1 MKRRRERGQGA
12 GESMDSLLDTMANV
26 VGILVVLVAVMQLTV
41 GDAVDRI
48 VEEGVRQPAS
58 LPEVEATE
66 EDQEAVAAAIVAA
79 RGKLE
84 ALPPSP
90 EKPGML
96 IEEAAPLFEALRAL
110 PGSELASAQGVEA
123 LQEEVQRKANAV
135 ENLRADL
142 VVQSTRLARLDA
154 LLTHAPPEDRPKV
167 ARLPDP
173 RPPPQGAEE
182 VVFFCRY
189 GHVAPVDRLQMLKR
203 LNGGVEKALGESRA
217 PAPSDG
223 PWLQNFFRKQSV
235 GWENFY
241 WSIRDAGPRVL
252 FADMAWRDRNFGEQ
266 AGELRIEGSRLERI
280 FDNHDPQ
287 KEYIRFW
294 VWSDSFEVYLE
305 ARYLAEAAG
314 FDVAWT
320 AVPVGEEV
328 GSNLLGSSRTRVMID

>member
-1 MKRRRERGQGA
+1 MKSRRDRGQG
-12 GESMDSLLDTMANV
+12 GEQSMDSLLDTMANV
-26 VGILVVLVAVMQLTV
+26 VGILVVLVAVMQLAV

-48 VEEGVRQPAS
+48 IEEGVRQPAT
-58 LPEVEATE
+58 LPEVEAAE
-66 EDQEAVAAAIVAA
+66 RNQEAVADAIVAA

-90 EKPGML
+90 KRPGML
-96 IEEAAPLFEALRAL
+96 IEQAEPLLEELQAL
-110 PGSELASAQGVEA
+110 PGSEFGYQKGIEA
-123 LQEEVQRKANAV
+123 LQEKVQK
-135 ENLRADL
+135 ETDSLQELRAGI
-142 VVQSTRLARLDA
+142 VEQSTRLARLDA
-154 LLTHAPPEDRPKV
+154 LLTHAPPVDRPKV

-189 GHVAPVDRLQMLKR
+189 GHVAPVNRIEMLKR
-203 LNGGVEKALGESRA
+203 LNGGVEKALGENRA
-217 PAPSDG
+217 PSPSDG
-223 PWLQNFFRKQSV
+223 PWLRNFFRKQSI

-241 WSIRDAGPRVL
+241 WSIRNEGPRVL
-252 FADMAWRDRNFGEQ
+252 FADMAWRDRFFGEQ
-266 AGELRIEGSRLERI
+266 AEELRIDGSRLERI

-287 KEYIRFW
+287 REYIRFW

-314 FDVAWT
+314 FEVAWT

-328 GSNLLGSSRTRVMID
+328 GSNLLGSSGTRVMID

>member
-1 MKRRRERGQGA
+1 
-12 GESMDSLLDTMANV
+12 MDSLLDTMANV
-26 VGILVVLVAVMQLTV
+26 VGILVVLVAVMQLAV

-58 LPEVEATE
+58 LPEVEAAE
-66 EDQEAVAAAIVAA
+66 RDQATVAEAVVAA

-84 ALPPSP
+84 ALPPGP
-90 EKPGML
+90 EKPGIL
-96 IEEAAPLFEALRAL
+96 SKEATPLLEALRAL
-110 PGSELASAQGVEA
+110 PGSELGYEQGVEA
-123 LQEEVQRKANAV
+123 VQEKVQRKTDAV
-135 ENLRADL
+135 ENLRAEL
-142 VVQSTRLARLDA
+142 VEQDTRLARLDA
-154 LLTHAPPEDRPKV
+154 LLTHAPPEDRPKL

-173 RPPPQGAEE
+173 RPPAQGAEE
-182 VVFFCRY
+182 IVVFCRY
-189 GHVAPVDRLQMLKR
+189 GHVAPVDRRQMLKR
-203 LNGGVEKALGESRA
+203 LHGGVEKALGENRA
-217 PAPSDG
+217 PTPSDG

-241 WSIRDAGPRVL
+241 WSIRNAGPRVL
-252 FADMAWRDRNFGEQ
+252 FADMAWHNRDFGER

-280 FDNHDPQ
+280 FDSHDPQ